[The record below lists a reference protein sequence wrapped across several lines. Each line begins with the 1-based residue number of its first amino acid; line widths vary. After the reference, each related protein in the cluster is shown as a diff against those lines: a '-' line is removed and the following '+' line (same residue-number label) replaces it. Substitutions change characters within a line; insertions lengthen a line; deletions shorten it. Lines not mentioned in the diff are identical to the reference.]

1 MKSSE
6 DGSDGP
12 QQRYLRRLQGRAA
25 ALLHGGALN
34 LEQASELDFHGFY
47 GKIRT
52 TTEARQL
59 FKAVAGLESKSR
71 YTAAGLERGT
81 RKSTALRRV
90 LAQVPSNSWGLSP
103 KRSWCS

>member
-34 LEQASELDFHGFY
+34 LEQA
-47 GKIRT
+47 
-52 TTEARQL
+52 RQL

-81 RKSTALRRV
+81 RKSFALRRV